1 MRSLRLQ
8 LSAIFLGFLLLVT
21 GSATATFLAIQTR
34 ASDAAVINLAGRLQ
48 VLIRQMTIDLEGL
61 GHDNNEALAG
71 SLRESADT
79 YDALLWALI
88 SGGEVSLQPGQT
100 VVVPATRDPE
110 ILASL
115 HRVVYAWDIYRE
127 HLNIALTVDPGSAES
142 ETEHEVLEK
151 LATDLA
157 HKTDETEG
165 LIEAASAG
173 KIVRLQWLQLILL
186 ASALALLILGSA
198 AIQRLVIGP
207 LQGLARIAER
217 IGRGDLNTPVQIQG
231 SREILT
237 VSQSFE
243 TMRAQLQASQ
253 ETLRAWTGE
262 LEMRVA
268 QRTREL
274 LALYEVSHEISSR
287 LEISHVLRSV
297 TEKARDLLGGD
308 VATLCLLDETAQ
320 SLNLQSASGPGEA
333 ITGTRSS
340 AFDSPAAQVLAGD
353 RALLCGNDECLNS
366 CAIVAAPYRLSQIA
380 APLRVGKRVIGELCV
395 GSQRAGAF
403 SLDSASL
410 LTKLANSAA
419 IALENARL
427 YERVERVAMLEERQ
441 RIAAEMHD
449 GVAQTLSYL
458 DLKAVEAEDLAEA
471 GRNQEAASVLRRV
484 REAIAQAS
492 HEARQAIAS
501 LQEGP
506 PQRRPLQDQL
516 AELVNEAAANGGSP
530 VDLALALQPSPLFLP
545 PAQAEQVLRVI
556 REGLLNAWR
565 HANAGRIV
573 VCLEQQDA
581 EAVIS
586 VEDDGRGFDPRAPL
600 PEAGRHFG
608 LSIMRARAARLGG
621 RLTVHSVPGQG
632 TLVTLAWR
640 LPQTNDEAQLR
651 KIEGR

>member
-1 MRSLRLQ
+1 MRSLRTQ

-21 GSATATFLAIQTR
+21 GSATATFQAIQTR
-34 ASDAAVINLAGRLQ
+34 ASDAAIINLASRLQ

-61 GHDNNEALAG
+61 GADNNADLAG
-71 SLRESADT
+71 PLRESADV
-79 YDALLWALI
+79 YDAILWALI
-88 SGGEVSLQPGQT
+88 SGGEAPFQPGQT
-100 VVVPATRDPE
+100 VTVPATRDPE

-115 HRVVYAWDIYRE
+115 HQVLYAWDIYRE
-127 HLNIALTVDPGSAES
+127 HLNIILAADPKSAAFEA
-142 ETEHEVLEK
+142 EHETLEM

-157 HKTDETEG
+157 HKTDETES

-173 KIVRLQWLQLILL
+173 KIVRLQWLQLTLL
-186 ASALALLILGSA
+186 ASALVLLILGSA

-207 LQGLARIAER
+207 LHGLAQAAER
-217 IGRGDLNTPVQIQG
+217 IGRGDLNTAVQIRG

-237 VSQSFE
+237 VSHSFE

-253 ETLRAWTGE
+253 EALRAWTGE

-274 LALYEVSHEISSR
+274 LALYEVSREISSR
-287 LEISHVLRSV
+287 LEINHVLRSV
-297 TEKARDLLGGD
+297 TGKAKDLLDGD

-333 ITGTRSS
+333 IAGAHSS
-340 AFDSPAAQVLAGD
+340 AQNPPAVQVLAGD
-353 RALLCGNDECLNS
+353 RALLCGIDECLNS
-366 CAIVAAPYRLSQIA
+366 CAIVASPYRLSQVA

-403 SLDSASL
+403 SAESASL

-427 YERVERVAMLEERQ
+427 YERAERVAMLEERQ

-449 GVAQTLSYL
+449 GVAQTLSYV

-516 AELVNEAAANGGSP
+516 AELANEAVNNGGSS
-530 VDLALALQPSPLFLP
+530 VDLALALQPAPLFLP

-556 REGLLNAWR
+556 REALLNAWR
-565 HANAGRIV
+565 HANAERIV
-573 VCLEQQDA
+573 IRLEQQDA
-581 EAVIS
+581 EAVVS
-586 VEDDGRGFDPRAPL
+586 VEDDGQGFDPRAPL
-600 PEAGRHFG
+600 PEGGRHFG

-621 RLTVHSVPGQG
+621 RLAVHSAPSRG
-632 TLVTLAWR
+632 TRVSLTWR
-640 LPQTNDEAQLR
+640 LSQANDEEQLK

>member
-1 MRSLRLQ
+1 MCSLRLQ

-34 ASDAAVINLAGRLQ
+34 TGDAAVINLASRLQ

-61 GHDNNEALAG
+61 GADNSGDLAG
-71 SLRESADT
+71 SLRESADA
-79 YDALLWALI
+79 YDAILWGLI
-88 SGGEVSLQPGQT
+88 SGGEVPLQPGQT
-100 VVVPATRDPE
+100 ATAPATRDPE
-110 ILASL
+110 ILISL
-115 HRVVYAWDIYRE
+115 HQVLYAWDIYRE
-127 HLNIALTVDPGSAES
+127 HLNIILAADPKSATF
-142 ETEHEVLEK
+142 ETEHEALEM

-157 HKTDETEG
+157 HKTDEAES

-173 KIVRLQWLQLILL
+173 KIVRLQWLQLSLL

-207 LQGLARIAER
+207 LQGLAQAAGR
-217 IGRGDLNTPVQIQG
+217 IGHGDLNTPVQIQG

-237 VSQSFE
+237 VSHSFE
-243 TMRAQLQASQ
+243 TMRVQLQASQ

-274 LALYEVSHEISSR
+274 LALYEVSREISSR
-287 LEISHVLRSV
+287 LEINHVLRSV
-297 TEKARDLLGGD
+297 TEKARNLLGGD

-320 SLNLQSASGPGEA
+320 SLNLQSASGPGDA
-333 ITGTRSS
+333 ITGARSS
-340 AFDSPAAQVLAGD
+340 AFDPPAVQVLAGD

-366 CAIVAAPYRLSQIA
+366 CAIVAVPFRVSHIA
-380 APLRVGKRVIGELCV
+380 APLRVGNRVIGELCV
-395 GSQRAGAF
+395 GNQKSRAF
-403 SLDSASL
+403 STDSASL
-410 LTKLANSAA
+410 LTKLADSAA

-427 YERVERVAMLEERQ
+427 YERAERVAMLEERQ

-458 DLKAVEAEDLAEA
+458 DLKAVEAADLAEA
-471 GRNQEAASVLRRV
+471 GRNEDAASVLRHV

-492 HEARQAIAS
+492 REARQAIAS

-516 AELVNEAAANGGSP
+516 AELANEAAANGGPSI
-530 VDLALALQPSPLFLP
+530 DLAFALQPSPLFLP
-545 PAQAEQVLRVI
+545 PAQAEQVLRVV
-556 REGLLNAWR
+556 REALLNAWH
-565 HANAGRIV
+565 HANAEHLVIR
-573 VCLEQQDA
+573 LEQQDA
-581 EAVIS
+581 EAVVS

-600 PEAGRHFG
+600 PEGGHHFG

-621 RLTVHSVPGQG
+621 RLTVHSAPGQG
-632 TLVTLAWR
+632 TRVTLAWR
-640 LPQTNDEAQLR
+640 LPQSKDDEQLM